1 MATLAWL
8 FLFLCGFQQQP
19 GMCGFVFRFQLK
31 SLGEEHKW
39 RSKTKAERE
48 GNHCSMSPCMSKPRN
63 RWTTK
68 SVAASGITSGPSNRS
83 TWGSK
88 VPWFFTSTRYTSWI
102 ENQSVSIISNRA
114 VIKPDEVMAVW
125 TYQSVFCQV
134 RFSFEGLATC
144 SPPSPSVNLTWRA
157 STTDSTVAFI
167 LGCAMDPSPLVPK
180 WPYLMIKKWWSSGS
194 YHTLW

>member
-1 MATLAWL
+1 MKKQNQ
-8 FLFLCGFQQQP
+8 GRK
-19 GMCGFVFRFQLK
+19 GGK
-31 SLGEEHKW
+31 SRLHVW
-39 RSKTKAERE
+39 A
-48 GNHCSMSPCMSKPRN
+48 NHEIAGPRN
-63 RWTTK
+63 QWLLL
-68 SVAASGITSGPSNRS
+68 GLLRS
-83 TWGSK
+83 LQIGR
-88 VPWFFTSTRYTSWI
+88 PGDPRYHDFFTSTRYTSRI
-102 ENQSVSIISNRA
+102 ENQSVSIISNSA